1 MQLIDKL
8 LRQEKDKVA
17 NTIVFLVGVL
27 SIIPTIGSLLRASD
41 IGWQPVMTLHVFV
54 SISVWCIYFFRHH
67 LPYWVRSGW
76 VTTMF
81 LLGGI
86 GGIMQFGVVGNGM
99 VFLIFGTILGTIL
112 FSARVGAGLAV
123 IGIITIVIGA
133 YLSVVHHRKP
143 NFDLSP
149 YIVSPEA
156 WGDVLFSFIFISVVV
171 IVAISKIYQSLISA
185 LKFASLRNKEIELVI
200 EERTK
205 QLEEA
210 NNQLQKLAQQDS
222 LTGLLNCGAFKTQLQ
237 SELEQANLLN
247 APLSLL
253 MLDIDHFKH
262 INDTYGHPVGDNVIV
277 SITRTMS
284 QLARKS
290 DIIGRVGGEEF
301 AIILPDTNA
310 KLAMTIAERI
320 RMEIEKAR
328 FESEDIAVAISIG
341 VALQHDDEDI
351 YSLLSRAD
359 QALYIAK
366 RNGRNRVELANLKT
380 EAI

>member
-1 MQLIDKL
+1 MI
-8 LRQEKDKVA
+8 
-17 NTIVFLVGVL
+17 T
-27 SIIPTIGSLLRASD
+27 
-41 IGWQPVMTLHVFV
+41 
-54 SISVWCIYFFRHH
+54 
-67 LPYWVRSGW
+67 
-76 VTTMF
+76 
-81 LLGGI
+81 GI
-86 GGIMQFGVVGNGM
+86 
-99 VFLIFGTILGTIL
+99 
-112 FSARVGAGLAV
+112 
-123 IGIITIVIGA
+123 
-133 YLSVVHHRKP
+133 
-143 NFDLSP
+143 
-149 YIVSPEA
+149 
-156 WGDVLFSFIFISVVV
+156 
-171 IVAISKIYQSLISA
+171 
-185 LKFASLRNKEIELVI
+185 
-200 EERTK
+200 
-205 QLEEA
+205 
-210 NNQLQKLAQQDS
+210 
-222 LTGLLNCGAFKTQLQ
+222 
-237 SELEQANLLN
+237 
-247 APLSLL
+247 
-253 MLDIDHFKH
+253 DIDHFKH